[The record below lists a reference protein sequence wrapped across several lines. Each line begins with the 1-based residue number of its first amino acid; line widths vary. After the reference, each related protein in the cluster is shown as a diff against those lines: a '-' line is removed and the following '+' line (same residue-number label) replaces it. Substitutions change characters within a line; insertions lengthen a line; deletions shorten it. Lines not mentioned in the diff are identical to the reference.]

1 MQITSQ
7 AKPREEQS
15 QTILSIPAT
24 GTLVGATVSII
35 VYSALSTTGT
45 LVSEVASGGIRV
57 AGAVLG
63 YGTELVAGT
72 VAGNTVREIA
82 NSYSIVARPAISNVS
97 HMGAIGVSVVAGAGA
112 ALATSAV
119 INTGSY
125 IGSKATELYKDYKG
139 NLAKK
144 LQYPVPLTNIE
155 DDVVVVQDEYE
166 DLPIPI

>member
-1 MQITSQ
+1 MQISSSIASNNTRASN
-7 AKPREEQS
+7 
-15 QTILSIPAT
+15 TILSIPAT
-24 GTLVGATVSII
+24 GTLVGATVSVI

-45 LVSEVASGGIRV
+45 IVSEVTSGGIRV

-72 VAGNTVREIA
+72 IAGNTVREIA
-82 NSYSIVARPAISNVS
+82 NSYSIVARPAITTVSN
-97 HMGAIGVSVVAGAGA
+97 MGAIGVSVVAGAGA

-125 IGSKATELYKDYKG
+125 LGSKASELYKDYKG

-144 LQYPVPLTNIE
+144 LQHPVPLTHIE
-155 DDVVVVQDEYE
+155 DDVVIIEDEQNNNQ
-166 DLPIPI
+166 